1 MLEKKPSFPKAY
13 TKLFKLDTPDTLV
26 NSHLNQQSI
35 ICDLKTGARKSPL
48 VPKFTN
54 KIPVKTMKDVFE
66 YGLNT
71 ARLYPC
77 LGKRL
82 SLNDPYSWLVYS
94 EVDKKIMAIGSALV
108 KTVKQR
114 RNSENFVGIYG
125 RNSPEVITNI

>member
-71 ARLYPC
+71 ARTLLTAFQRFFHTPIIF
-77 LGKRL
+77 LQLRWKI
-82 SLNDPYSWLVYS
+82 SW
-94 EVDKKIMAIGSALV
+94 
-108 KTVKQR
+108 T
-114 RNSENFVGIYG
+114 
-125 RNSPEVITNI
+125 